1 MVVRES
7 GAQPASDGQR
17 VSDPASSAPRTS
29 SEATP
34 DLRTDPSPESTGST
48 GSTAT
53 AVTDAEASGG
63 LTGDDVSGSDVTGGA
78 AVPWYRRPWR
88 FFGAVLGIYFAARL
102 FSGIVL
108 YLTGLHQV
116 DVVWFE
122 NETGYLRM
130 TVLWDSF
137 WYRQIVEDGYPRIL
151 PMDPDSGKLWQN
163 PWAFY
168 PMFPMMTRYVMA
180 ITGAGFAMVG
190 STISLLFGAV
200 AAVLMSIL
208 LRERVG
214 PRVTLA
220 AIAVW
225 SCMIT
230 SAMLQVAYTES
241 LAMTMLCGV
250 LLALTHRRWWI
261 AAGIA
266 LLTGL
271 SRPIAIPLGIVALVT
286 VYLRW
291 REREENP
298 IPRRE
303 YLSMVGALG
312 ACGAS
317 GLIWPLIVWWGTG
330 DFRGYTKTM
339 TAWRAYDEI
348 QPFLPWWYSAGH
360 WLGSPAAAVLGL
372 TVLVVFTFAMAAGPW
387 ARALGPQMRAW
398 CLAYPA
404 YLFAVLDPTSSI
416 YRYLIPLFPWV
427 IVLLGAGWGRP
438 GEDPLE
444 QGERDANASGGA
456 HLAFPQRLRRLTT
469 SKLLRLMVIWVII
482 GMATQVW
489 WIWEIWQFTPPA
501 DDPP

>member
-1 MVVRES
+1 MRLRPGSGEGVES
-7 GAQPASDGQR
+7 GTAHARADEAAVEAGAAGAQGMTAESPVQNAEQPGPDRAVTAGA
-17 VSDPASSAPRTS
+17 DAG
-29 SEATP
+29 ATP
-34 DLRTDPSPESTGST
+34 
-48 GSTAT
+48 
-53 AVTDAEASGG
+53 
-63 LTGDDVSGSDVTGGA
+63 
-78 AVPWYRRPWR
+78 PWYQRRWQ

-102 FSGIVL
+102 FSAIVL
-108 YLTGLHQV
+108 YITGLHQV

-137 WYRQIVEDGYPRIL
+137 WYRQIVEDGYPAIL
-151 PMDPDSGKLWQN
+151 PTDADSGRLWQN

-168 PMFPMMTRYVMA
+168 PMFPMMTRFLMA
-180 ITGAGFAMVG
+180 VTGGGFALVG

-208 LRERVG
+208 LRDKVG
-214 PRVTLA
+214 PRVALA
-220 AIAVW
+220 AVAVW
-225 SCMIT
+225 ASMIT
-230 SAMLQVAYTES
+230 SSMLQVAYTES

-250 LLALTHRRWWI
+250 LLALTKERWLI

-271 SRPIAIPLGIVALVT
+271 SRPIAIPLGVVALVC

-291 REREENP
+291 RQRREKP
-298 IPRRE
+298 IPGRE
-303 YLSMVGALG
+303 YASMVTALG
-312 ACGAS
+312 ACGVS
-317 GLIWPLIVWWGTG
+317 GLIWPLIVWAGTG
-330 DFRGYTKTM
+330 DFKGYTKTM
-339 TAWRAYDEI
+339 TAWRAYDDI
-348 QPFLPWWYSAGH
+348 QPFLPWWYSAIH
-360 WLGSPAAAVLGL
+360 WLGSPIAAVVGL
-372 TVLVVFTFAMAAGPW
+372 SVLVAFTFAMTLGPW

-438 GEDPLE
+438 GQDPLE
-444 QGERDANASGGA
+444 EDVQGRSSGA
-456 HLAFPQRLRRLTT
+456 HLAAPQGLRRLTK
-469 SKLLRLMVIWVII
+469 SKLMWLMVVWIVI
-482 GMATQVW
+482 GMVAQVW

>member
-1 MVVRES
+1 MTATHEPGPAPTPQS
-7 GAQPASDGQR
+7 AQQS
-17 VSDPASSAPRTS
+17 
-29 SEATP
+29 
-34 DLRTDPSPESTGST
+34 STGLRWYQRP
-48 GSTAT
+48 
-53 AVTDAEASGG
+53 
-63 LTGDDVSGSDVTGGA
+63 LT
-78 AVPWYRRPWR
+78 
-88 FFGAVLGIYFAARL
+88 FFAAVLGIYLAARL

-151 PMDPDSGKLWQN
+151 PADPDTGKLWQN

-168 PMFPMMTRYVMA
+168 PMFPMATRLVMA
-180 ITGAGFAMVG
+180 VTGGGFALVG
-190 STISLLFGAV
+190 STLSLFFGGV
-200 AAVLMSIL
+200 AAVLMAIL
-208 LRERVG
+208 VRDKVG
-214 PRVTLA
+214 PRVALA
-220 AIAVW
+220 VIAVW

-241 LAMTMLCGV
+241 IAMTLLCGV
-250 LLALTHRRWWI
+250 LLALTKRRWWI
-261 AAGIA
+261 AACIA

-271 SRPIAIPLGIVALVT
+271 SRPIAIPLGIVALVC

-298 IPRRE
+298 VKVGE
-303 YLSMVGALG
+303 YVAMLGALG
-312 ACGAS
+312 ACGLS
-317 GLIWPLIVWWGTG
+317 GLIWPAIVWAGTG
-330 DFRGYTKTM
+330 NPAGYTETM

-348 QPFLPWWYSAGH
+348 QPFLPWWYSARYVV
-360 WLGSPAAAVLGL
+360 GSPIAAGLLLAVLALG
-372 TVLVVFTFAMAAGPW
+372 VFAMAAGPW

-398 CLAYPA
+398 SLAYPA

-416 YRYLIPLFPWV
+416 YRYLIPLFPWF

-438 GEDPLE
+438 GEDPLA
-444 QGERDANASGGA
+444 QGAGDDRGGA
-456 HLAFPQRLRRLTT
+456 HAPLPQRLRQLTKSRLARLTI
-469 SKLLRLMVIWVII
+469 LWILI
-482 GMATQVW
+482 GLATQVW

-501 DDPP
+501 DNPP